1 MCNVMGARRG
11 GICHTT
17 LVPITTSV
25 VAGPGR
31 LESSAEAN
39 HWQLCNHIESD
50 PFLDT
55 QWFEAV
61 LEQLHV
67 QAYPQAA
74 TRPPRLI
81 AGDLP
86 SIFET

>member
-1 MCNVMGARRG
+1 MQRHGGSARWYLPHDTCANYH
-11 GICHTT
+11 I
-17 LVPITTSV
+17 
-25 VAGPGR
+25 
-31 LESSAEAN
+31 AEAN
-39 HWQLCNHIESD
+39 HWQLCKHIESD

-55 QWFEAV
+55 QGFEAV